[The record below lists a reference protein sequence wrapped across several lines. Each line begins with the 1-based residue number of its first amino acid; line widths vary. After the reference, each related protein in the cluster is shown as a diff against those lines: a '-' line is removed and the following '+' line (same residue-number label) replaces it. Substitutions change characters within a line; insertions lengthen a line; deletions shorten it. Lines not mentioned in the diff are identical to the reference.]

1 MNQELPYIEA
11 VFRKGRGTR
20 DQIAKICWTIEKARE
35 FQKKHLLLLHCAKA
49 FNCVDHNKMCKILQE
64 IGILSHL
71 TCLLRNLYAGQE
83 ATVRTTY
90 RTMDGFQIGK
100 GVRQGCVLS
109 SCFLTSVQNAS
120 CKMPDWMKH
129 KLKSILLEEISI
141 TSDMQMTP
149 PYHTK
154 WRGIKELLDEGQRGA
169 WKNGLKLNIQNTKIM
184 AYGPIASWQTDGK
197 TMEKVTDSIF
207 LSPKSLHMVTAAMKL
222 KYACSLEEK
231 LWPT

>member
-1 MNQELPYIEA
+1 
-11 VFRKGRGTR
+11 
-20 DQIAKICWTIEKARE
+20 
-35 FQKKHLLLLHCAKA
+35 
-49 FNCVDHNKMCKILQE
+49 MCKILQE
-64 IGILSHL
+64 IGILSLL

-90 RTMDGFQIGK
+90 GTMDGFQIGK

-109 SCFLTSVQNAS
+109 SCFSTSVQNAS

-149 PYHTK
+149 PYHRK
-154 WRGIKELLDEGQRGA
+154 WRGIKEPLDEGQRGA
-169 WKNGLKLNIQNTKIM
+169 WKNGLKLNIQNTKTM
-184 AYGPIASWQTDGK
+184 AYGPIASWRTDGE
-197 TMEKVTDSIF
+197 TMGKVTDSIF

-222 KYACSLEEK
+222 KDACSLEEK

>member
-1 MNQELPYIEA
+1 
-11 VFRKGRGTR
+11 
-20 DQIAKICWTIEKARE
+20 
-35 FQKKHLLLLHCAKA
+35 
-49 FNCVDHNKMCKILQE
+49 MCKILQE
-64 IGILSHL
+64 IGILSLL

-90 RTMDGFQIGK
+90 GTMDGFQIGK

-109 SCFLTSVQNAS
+109 SCFSTSVQNAS

-149 PYHTK
+149 PYHRK
-154 WRGIKELLDEGQRGA
+154 WRGIKEPPDEGQRGA
-169 WKNGLKLNIQNTKIM
+169 WKNGLKLNIQNTKTM
-184 AYGPIASWQTDGK
+184 AFGPIASWLTDGE
-197 TMEKVTDSIF
+197 TMGKVTDCIF

-222 KYACSLEEK
+222 KDACSLEEK